1 MVSHNN
7 LIKYPLFL
15 RMSAAAAEEEIDDG
29 LDASMA
35 ANEDDEEVSG
45 NNVLEVP
52 LDEDANETIEI
63 DLDVTDV
70 EVRIILRK
78 NTNRNIYSLNTVRLV
93 VGLS

>member
-1 MVSHNN
+1 
-7 LIKYPLFL
+7 
-15 RMSAAAAEEEIDDG
+15 MSAAAAEEEIDDG

-78 NTNRNIYSLNTVRLV
+78 NTK
-93 VGLS
+93 

>member
-1 MVSHNN
+1 
-7 LIKYPLFL
+7 
-15 RMSAAAAEEEIDDG
+15 MSAAAAEEEIDDG

-70 EVRIILRK
+70 EVRNPSSQK
-78 NTNRNIYSLNTVRLV
+78 TQNRNILF
-93 VGLS
+93 

>member
-1 MVSHNN
+1 
-7 LIKYPLFL
+7 
-15 RMSAAAAEEEIDDG
+15 MSAAAAEEEIDDG

-78 NTNRNIYSLNTVRLV
+78 NTNRNIYSNTVRLV

>member
-1 MVSHNN
+1 
-7 LIKYPLFL
+7 
-15 RMSAAAAEEEIDDG
+15 MSAAAAEEEIDDG

-70 EVRIILRK
+70 EVRIYPQK
-78 NTNRNIYSLNTVRLV
+78 KHK
-93 VGLS
+93 

>member
-1 MVSHNN
+1 
-7 LIKYPLFL
+7 
-15 RMSAAAAEEEIDDG
+15 MSAAAAEEEIDDG

-78 NTNRNIYSLNTVRLV
+78 NTNRKYTLEYS
-93 VGLS
+93 

>member
-1 MVSHNN
+1 MESHNN

-78 NTNRNIYSLNTVRLV
+78 NTNRKYTLEYS
-93 VGLS
+93 

>member
-1 MVSHNN
+1 
-7 LIKYPLFL
+7 
-15 RMSAAAAEEEIDDG
+15 MSAAAAEEEIDDG

>member
-1 MVSHNN
+1 
-7 LIKYPLFL
+7 
-15 RMSAAAAEEEIDDG
+15 MSAAAAEEEIDDG

-70 EVRIILRK
+70 EVRIIPQK
-78 NTNRNIYSLNTVRLV
+78 KHK
-93 VGLS
+93 

>member
-78 NTNRNIYSLNTVRLV
+78 NTNRKYTLEYS
-93 VGLS
+93 